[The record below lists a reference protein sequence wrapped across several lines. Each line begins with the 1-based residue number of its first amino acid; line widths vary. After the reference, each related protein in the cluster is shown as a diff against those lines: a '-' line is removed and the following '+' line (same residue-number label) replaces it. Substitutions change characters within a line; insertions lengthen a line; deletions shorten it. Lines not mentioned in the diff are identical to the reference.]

1 MPKRK
6 GPLMPIR
13 REFMLFYGPKWRAY
27 RRELILRRGSVCSV
41 CGREVSRY
49 LNLVHLTHDPL
60 TSAVALMCAADHN
73 RHDAAHR
80 LAIWR
85 RIRARRNGQLWL
97 LPEIEQAP
105 AWNLPRLKALQER
118 LF

>member
-1 MPKRK
+1 MALRP
-6 GPLMPIR
+6 
-13 REFMLFYGPKWRAY
+13 EFRLFYGPKWRAY
-27 RRELILRRGSVCSV
+27 RRELIRQRGSICSV
-41 CGREVSRY
+41 CGREVARY

-85 RIRARRNGQLWL
+85 RIRAKRYGQMWL

-105 AWNLPRLKALQER
+105 AWTAPRMSGSDAKLLQER